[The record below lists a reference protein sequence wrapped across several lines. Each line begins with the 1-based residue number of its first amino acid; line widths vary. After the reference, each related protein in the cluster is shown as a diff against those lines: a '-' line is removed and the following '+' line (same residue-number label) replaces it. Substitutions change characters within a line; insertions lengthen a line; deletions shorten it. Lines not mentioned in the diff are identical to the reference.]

1 MTSDVK
7 RRDVPEDDMKR
18 PEVKIGVRRVTVSAL
33 DVSGPLVLY
42 IYSVDELGSLDRLL
56 AESFPVLTDS
66 GKDTIFTCSDVETEE
81 TELGFVCAS
90 DGGKVA
96 SAIIQIDTNIFQSTI
111 SAKLQTLVPTFNS
124 PVMTVDV
131 FCIPLLVVRF
141 VTNLVVVADLRE
153 IGCICPSRSEYELEL
168 RIVDSNRRT
177 VVSRK
182 SGSLQP
188 VQVLHFSTLVSLPPL
203 SLQLHM
209 SSWDMDHFKAE
220 IYVIHKRD
228 NTKKLIDTIPLK
240 RMKIGEAVLA
250 GSCGEGQL
258 VVSRTH
264 ESFVPINVPEA
275 LRLRN
280 KESFETVRTVKCSLT
295 LSGFPETLL
304 GGHVAVTVI
313 GSGFDPIVSAG
324 VIATVVIRDAKVVI
338 ETETFEG
345 REVPVVA
352 VLVRDR
358 TDTLKGLYTIPLM
371 RSELV
376 FPSDGLQVSVDLATD
391 ENVID
396 IIIPVVK
403 RRESISVNEF
413 ATTRLQV
420 LIEKVTGLNAKAK
433 SCFVAVRVVQL
444 SVPPVL
450 LRSGEVLALQS
461 YEQLDTRNVAIT
473 VTRENTANP
482 IWQQMVEIDVFQWV
496 STDWLYFMLYDNTDN
511 GTVLLGHTCLPL
523 SCVRAD
529 PLVLPV
535 VPVAMA
541 GEDTGSVALTVSFP
555 KAPMAWSAIHIQQP
569 ESHLVRSDGEL
580 KLTVEIFHTKED
592 EAAIRR
598 GHMWLPIGRLLPLVL
613 ENCPPVGLIKLSL
626 SRLNGVVVSEST
638 HKFSSYNSLTCGR
651 FEFLLT
657 RIQS

>member
-1 MTSDVK
+1 MRSEVK
-7 RRDVPEDDMKR
+7 RSNVPEDEMKR
-18 PEVKIGVRRVTVSAL
+18 QEVKIRVRTVTVSAL

-66 GKDTIFTCSDVETEE
+66 GKDTIFTCSEVETEE
-81 TELGFVCAS
+81 TELGFIFVS

-96 SAIIQIDTNIFQSTI
+96 SAIIQIETNVFQSTI
-111 SAKLQTLVPTFNS
+111 SAKMETLVPTFNS

-131 FCIPLLVVRF
+131 SCVPLLIVKF
-141 VTNLVVVADLRE
+141 VPNLIVVADLRE
-153 IGCICPSRSEYELEL
+153 NGCICRSTAEYELEL

-177 VVSRK
+177 VVSRN

-188 VQVLHFSTLVSLPPL
+188 VQILHFLTLVSLPPL
-203 SLQLHM
+203 SVELHM

-228 NTKKLIDTIPLK
+228 ITMKLIDTIPLK
-240 RMKIGEAVLA
+240 RVRIGEAVLA

-258 VVSRTH
+258 VVSRTL
-264 ESFVPINVPEA
+264 ESFSPINVPEA
-275 LRLRN
+275 LRLR
-280 KESFETVRTVKCSLT
+280 KRESFETVQTVKYILT

-313 GSGFDPIVSAG
+313 GSGFDPIVAPG
-324 VIATVVIRDAKVVI
+324 LIATVEITDAKVVI

-345 REVPVVA
+345 REVPVAA

-358 TDTLKGLYTIPLM
+358 TDTLKGLYTVPLM

-376 FPSDGLQVSVDLATD
+376 FPSDGLQVSVDLARD
-391 ENVID
+391 KNVPD
-396 IIIPVVK
+396 IIIPAVK
-403 RRESISVNEF
+403 RRAAVAVDEF

-420 LIEKVTGLNAKAK
+420 LIEKLTGMNAKAT

-450 LRSGEVLALQS
+450 LRSGEVLALQPD
-461 YEQLDTRNVAIT
+461 EQLDTRNVAIT
-473 VTRENTANP
+473 VTRENTGNP
-482 IWQQMVEIDVFQWV
+482 IWQQMVEIDIFQWV

-523 SCVRAD
+523 SFVRAD

-535 VPVAMA
+535 VPFAMA
-541 GEDTGSVALTVSFP
+541 GGDPGPVALTVSFP
-555 KAPMAWSAIHIQQP
+555 KAPVAWSAIHIQQP
-569 ESHLVRSDGEL
+569 ESHLARSDGEL
-580 KLTVEIFHTKED
+580 KLTVEIFHTKEN
-592 EAAIRR
+592 EAPIGR
-598 GHMWLPIGRLLPLVL
+598 GHIWLPIGRRLPLVL
-613 ENCPPVGLIKLSL
+613 DNCPPVGIIRLSL

-651 FEFLLT
+651 FDFLLT
-657 RIQS
+657 RNQS